1 MSDNWIHLIPVS
13 PDFVPRPPNID
24 RAIPIVA
31 EAWPTL
37 QPRVLR
43 TKKAEFERSWPDV
56 VIQVVVR
63 DEIEF
68 VFGMENFEG
77 AFCPFCGTRIDDH
90 WWGDA
95 FDHASK
101 IEFRDLAIVSPCCG
115 RSTNLNDLDYR
126 FPAGFARFS
135 LSVHDPNLEGFS
147 STLFRRI
154 GEALGSEIRQV
165 WEHL

>member
-13 PDFVPRPPNID
+13 PDFVPPAAKVDKAVR
-24 RAIPIVA
+24 IVA

-37 QPRVLR
+37 RPRVVH
-43 TKKAEFERSWPDV
+43 TKKAEFEGSWPDV
-56 VIQVVVR
+56 VILVVVR

-68 VFGMENFEG
+68 VSGMENFEG
-77 AFCPFCGTRIDDH
+77 AFCPFCGTRIDDD
-90 WWGDA
+90 WWGNA

-101 IEFRDLAIVSPCCG
+101 VKFRDLAILSPCCG
-115 RSTNLNDLDYR
+115 RSTSLNDLDYR

-135 LSVHDPNLEGFS
+135 LSIHDPNLEGFS
-147 STLFRRI
+147 PISVRRI
-154 GEALGSEIRQV
+154 GETLGCAIRQV